1 MFCKLILDTILDV
14 TRQLPVGQGPP
25 FKLRSLRVSLT
36 LSQQGLYTSH
46 LKLPFDLGV
55 HPPEELRGPLNP
67 FCTWVKITQS
77 RCLTLVSRVVWLNP
91 AHSQAPKG
99 LIRHALTGF

>member
-14 TRQLPVGQGPP
+14 TRQLPVAQGPP

-55 HPPEELRGPLNP
+55 HPPEELRATLEP
-67 FCTWVKITQS
+67 FLHMGKNNTIQMF
-77 RCLTLVSRVVWLNP
+77 TLVSRVVWLNP

-99 LIRHALTGF
+99 LIRHTLTGF

>member
-14 TRQLPVGQGPP
+14 TRQLPVAQGPP

-55 HPPEELRGPLNP
+55 HPPEELRGPFLYMGKNNTIQMP
-67 FCTWVKITQS
+67 YISV
-77 RCLTLVSRVVWLNP
+77 
-91 AHSQAPKG
+91 
-99 LIRHALTGF
+99 TGCMVEPCPQPGP

>member
-14 TRQLPVGQGPP
+14 TRQLPVSQGPP

-55 HPPEELRGPLNP
+55 HPPEELRGTLEP
-67 FCTWVKITQS
+67 FLHMGKNNTIQMSCISITGCMVEPCPQ
-77 RCLTLVSRVVWLNP
+77 P
-91 AHSQAPKG
+91 GP
-99 LIRHALTGF
+99 

>member
-14 TRQLPVGQGPP
+14 TRQLPVAQGPP

-67 FCTWVKITQS
+67 FCTCHMGKNNTIQMSYISV
-77 RCLTLVSRVVWLNP
+77 
-91 AHSQAPKG
+91 
-99 LIRHALTGF
+99 TGCMVEPCPQPGP